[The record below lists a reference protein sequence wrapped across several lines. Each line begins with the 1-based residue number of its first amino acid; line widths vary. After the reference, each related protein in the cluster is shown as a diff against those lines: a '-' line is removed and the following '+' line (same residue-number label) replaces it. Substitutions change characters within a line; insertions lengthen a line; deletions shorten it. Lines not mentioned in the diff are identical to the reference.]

1 MKAFLFNN
9 ISCSQISWQE
19 LYENQIS
26 PITWS
31 YKILSTQKKKF
42 IGQLCSTVQVDN
54 KFTIQKKK
62 LESIPQ
68 TGWKRY
74 RRL

>member
-42 IGQLCSTVQVDN
+42 IGQLCSTVQVDK